1 MQSFGKGPGALG
13 GVVMRDPLIKK
24 YMANS
29 VRGLMYS
36 NGPSFPTI
44 AAIKASF
51 STLSSA
57 DGKQVRTVATEPFH
71 YIPRRNRVYRKQRR
85 QRLRTNIK
93 LFHRLILMHPMQQT
107 ISNSSV
113 LKFPSIEHDKNE
125 EISVAIIPIMS
136 EQGQCHK
143 LQQRLQEYRFRTHV
157 VLYPAV
163 SKEEKRVRLM
173 LHADNKPDEIRGFVH
188 VLMNWGWERVQVG
201 AKLGSRL

>member
-29 VRGLMYS
+29 ARGLMYS

-44 AAIKASF
+44 AAIKASI

-57 DGKQVRTVATEPFH
+57 DGKQ
-71 YIPRRNRVYRKQRR
+71 
-85 QRLRTNIK
+85 
-93 LFHRLILMHPMQQT
+93 
-107 ISNSSV
+107 
-113 LKFPSIEHDKNE
+113 NE

-157 VLYPAV
+157 VIYPAV

-188 VLMNWGWERVQVG
+188 VLMN
-201 AKLGSRL
+201 